1 MRNDDATLKNN
12 VSSEYN
18 YSNRDGRRSNR
29 EWIFDQA
36 AIREMERTTIQ
47 RFKIISSYSLS
58 LKIFSMRKKR
68 IQRTTIEILQRGPL
82 FSK

>member
-36 AIREMERTTIQ
+36 AIREMDHDSTFYNHFELL
-47 RFKIISSYSLS
+47 SLS
-58 LKIFSMRKKR
+58 ENFLNEKKEN
-68 IQRTTIEILQRGPL
+68 TTNNDWNPSTWSTL
-82 FSK
+82 F

>member
-36 AIREMERTTIQ
+36 AIRKMDQDST
-47 RFKIISSYSLS
+47 F
-58 LKIFSMRKKR
+58 
-68 IQRTTIEILQRGPL
+68 
-82 FSK
+82 

>member
-47 RFKIISSYSLS
+47 ILKSFRVALS
-58 LKIFSMRKKR
+58 ENFLNEKKEN
-68 IQRTTIEILQRGPL
+68 TTNND
-82 FSK
+82 

>member
-36 AIREMERTTIQ
+36 AIREMDHDSTFYNHFELL
-47 RFKIISSYSLS
+47 SLS
-58 LKIFSMRKKR
+58 ENFLNEKKEN
-68 IQRTTIEILQRGPL
+68 TTNND
-82 FSK
+82 

>member
-36 AIREMERTTIQ
+36 TIREMDHDLKSFRVALSENFLNEKKENTTNND
-47 RFKIISSYSLS
+47 
-58 LKIFSMRKKR
+58 
-68 IQRTTIEILQRGPL
+68 
-82 FSK
+82 